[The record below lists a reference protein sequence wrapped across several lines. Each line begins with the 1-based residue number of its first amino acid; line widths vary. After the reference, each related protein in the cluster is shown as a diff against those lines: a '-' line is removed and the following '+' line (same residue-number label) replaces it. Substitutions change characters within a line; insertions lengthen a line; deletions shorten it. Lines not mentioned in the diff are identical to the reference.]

1 MTTPNEHAQPLLSLR
16 DIQFAWQASA
26 PPVLVL
32 PALHLAAGERVFISG
47 ASGSGKS
54 TLLSLISGVAQPD
67 QGEIIMLGQNLTA
80 MSHGQRDRFRADQ
93 LGIVF
98 QLFNLVPYLSITEN
112 IVLPCR
118 FSRQRMQRLAQM
130 NRTPEQEAARLL
142 AHLELDQQN
151 LARRPVVE
159 LSIGQQQ
166 RVAVARALIGQPALI
181 VADEPTSALDEGM
194 SERFI
199 DLLLS
204 ETAASNTAVL
214 FVSHDL
220 RLAGQFDRHLRFEQ
234 LNQAGA
240 VAQASGASQ

>member
-1 MTTPNEHAQPLLSLR
+1 MLPGSDAGISGQPLLVLSNIR
-16 DIQFAWQASA
+16 FGWKASA

-32 PALHLAAGERVFISG
+32 PALRVNTGERVFISG

-67 QGEIIMLGQNLTA
+67 QGAISICGQDLTA
-80 MSHGQRDRFRADQ
+80 MSTGERDRFRADH

-98 QLFNLVPYLSITEN
+98 QLFNLVPYLSILEN

-118 FSRQRMQRLAQM
+118 FSRRRVQRLTQR
-130 NRTPEQEAARLL
+130 NLTPEQEAARLL
-142 AHLELDQQN
+142 AHLELDHQG

-166 RVAVARALIGQPALI
+166 RVAVARALIGRPALI
-181 VADEPTSALDEGM
+181 IADEPTSALDEGM

-199 DLLLS
+199 DLLLD
-204 ETAASNTAVL
+204 ETADSQTSVL

-220 RLAGQFDRHLRFEQ
+220 RLAGQFDRHLRFAE
-234 LNQAGA
+234 LNHAGMN
-240 VAQASGASQ
+240 GAA